1 MRGIFSY
8 GIPIFSTRFLIS
20 LYIHICLQQLRD
32 TIVAEL
38 VRYWFPDLRH
48 NSQFQQMKKSLL
60 KGKIPFKDFR
70 IEATLK
76 KSIEQSDDELI
87 QKEPTRS

>member
-20 LYIHICLQQLRD
+20 LYIHISLQQLRD

-38 VRYWFPDLRH
+38 LRYWFPELRH

-70 IEATLK
+70 IEATLMI
-76 KSIEQSDDELI
+76 SIEQNNDELI
-87 QKEPTRS
+87 QRTYS